1 MAIGVTNVEPSET
14 ASIVLGHAALA
25 AIAMK
30 TREIAEVILSRCIL
44 GRDVDDNEVKHCDK
58 RERLVELRKG

>member
-1 MAIGVTNVEPSET
+1 MAIGATNVEPSQT

-30 TREIAEVILSRCIL
+30 TREIAEVILSGRIL
-44 GRDVDDNEVKHCDK
+44 GCDVDDNEVKHCDE
-58 RERLVELRKG
+58 RERLVKLRKG